1 MAIAPTTP
9 TKAAKVAKTTAPKTP
24 KAEGEKK
31 PRAARQDYGYN
42 KDATIRVAAQTEDS
56 KSKNYRGQRLDWYEK
71 LKKSD
76 GKPVSHFE
84 ESNKGKDS
92 PRGWLRFFV
101 QDGAAALDQSTVP
114 AEKPKAAPKAEA
126 PAKA

>member
-1 MAIAPTTP
+1 MANAAPATP
-9 TKAAKVAKTTAPKTP
+9 TKSVKVQKTKAPATP

-31 PRAARQDYGYN
+31 PRAPRQDYGYN
-42 KDATIRVAAQTEDS
+42 KDATIRVTAETDES

-76 GKPVSHFE
+76 GKTCAHFE
-84 ESNKGKDS
+84 EANKGKDS

-101 QDGAAALDQSTVP
+101 QDGAATLDQSTVP
-114 AEKPKAAPKAEA
+114 PPKPKAEA
-126 PAKA
+126 EPKA

>member
-1 MAIAPTTP
+1 MATAPKTP
-9 TKAAKVAKTTAPKTP
+9 TKVAKTKAPATP

-31 PRAARQDYGYN
+31 PRAPRQDYGYH
-42 KDATIRVAAQTEDS
+42 KDATIRVVAETDES

-84 ESNKGKDS
+84 EANKGKDS

-101 QDGAAALDQSTVP
+101 QDGAATLDQSTVP
-114 AEKPKAAPKAEA
+114 AEKPKAEKPKAEA